1 MPVFGLKM
9 PDLRVNKQTGEV
21 GHNLQKP
28 ASRDDSDA
36 FDLSVVIAD
45 EPEVRSECPEGPPAR
60 KRLRVDHQ
68 SCNIS
73 FPFDA
78 MNVSISFVN
87 RSKSDFSS
95 RPSGVIIRMFRSR
108 SCSK

>member
-9 PDLRVNKQTGEV
+9 PDLRVNEQTGEV

-68 SCNIS
+68 SCKLPLLCNER
-73 FPFDA
+73 FNLLREPLE
-78 MNVSISFVN
+78 
-87 RSKSDFSS
+87 
-95 RPSGVIIRMFRSR
+95 IRFL
-108 SCSK
+108 K

>member
-9 PDLRVNKQTGEV
+9 PDLRVNEQTGEV

-45 EPEVRSECPEGPPAR
+45 EPEVRVNAPKVRQPGNDCASI
-60 KRLRVDHQ
+60 
-68 SCNIS
+68 IS
-73 FPFDA
+73 P
-78 MNVSISFVN
+78 
-87 RSKSDFSS
+87 
-95 RPSGVIIRMFRSR
+95 VI
-108 SCSK
+108 